1 MSSLVSN
8 GASQLG
14 YSLNVPTRTIGS
26 PNGACSLKPQT
37 EHAVNEAYPSISHSA
52 PSSQSTEISSHSL
65 EWFTQEHPSNYFVPP
80 NPSGHHMH
88 DCSQMS
94 YGLGPEV
101 QTGPAVHA
109 NSKQGSNSTWNL
121 SNDEVT
127 VTTMYQAGT
136 SSEYRHLALV
146 GPSPIQTFE
155 DLPVF
160 FGTQGLTLEIGEVN
174 QLMKQALQHEFG
186 SASH

>member
-1 MSSLVSN
+1 MSSLISN
-8 GASQLG
+8 AASQLG

-26 PNGACSLKPQT
+26 PNGALNLKPQT
-37 EHAVNEAYPSISHSA
+37 EHAMIETYPSIT
-52 PSSQSTEISSHSL
+52 SSQSMEISSHSL
-65 EWFTQEHPSNYFVPP
+65 EWFTQDHPSNYFVPP

-88 DCSQMS
+88 DYSQMS

-101 QTGPAVHA
+101 QTGPAIHA

-121 SNDEVT
+121 SNNEVT

-136 SSEYRHLALV
+136 SSEYCCLALV
-146 GPSPIQTFE
+146 GPLPIQMFE

-160 FGTQGLTLEIGEVN
+160 FGTQGLTLEIGEVD
-174 QLMKQALQHEFG
+174 QLAKQALQCEFG

>member
-8 GASQLG
+8 ATSQLG
-14 YSLNVPTRTIGS
+14 YSLNIPTWTIGS
-26 PNGACSLKPQT
+26 PNGALNLKPQT
-37 EHAVNEAYPSISHSA
+37 EHAVNETYPSIT
-52 PSSQSTEISSHSL
+52 SSQSTEISSHLL
-65 EWFTQEHPSNYFVPP
+65 EWFTQDHPSNYFVPP

-88 DCSQMS
+88 DYSQMS

-101 QTGPAVHA
+101 QTGPAIHA
-109 NSKQGSNSTWNL
+109 NSKQGSNSMWNL

>member
-1 MSSLVSN
+1 MSSLISN
-8 GASQLG
+8 ATSQLG
-14 YSLNVPTRTIGS
+14 YSLNVPTQTISS
-26 PNGACSLKPQT
+26 PNRASNLKPQM
-37 EHAVNEAYPSISHSA
+37 EHAMNETYPSITHSA
-52 PSSQSTEISSHSL
+52 PSSQSMEISSHSL
-65 EWFTQEHPSNYFVPP
+65 EWFTQDHPSNYFVPP

-88 DCSQMS
+88 DYSQMS

-101 QTGPAVHA
+101 QTGPAIHA
-109 NSKQGSNSTWNL
+109 NSKQGSNSMWNL

-136 SSEYRHLALV
+136 SSEYRRLALV

-160 FGTQGLTLEIGEVN
+160 FGTQGLTLEIGEVD
-174 QLMKQALQHEFG
+174 QLTKHALQREFG

>member
-1 MSSLVSN
+1 MSSLISN
-8 GASQLG
+8 AASQLG

-26 PNGACSLKPQT
+26 PNGALNLKPQT
-37 EHAVNEAYPSISHSA
+37 EHAMIETYPSIT
-52 PSSQSTEISSHSL
+52 SSQSMEISSHSL
-65 EWFTQEHPSNYFVPP
+65 EWFTQDHPSNYFVPP

-88 DCSQMS
+88 DYSQMS
-94 YGLGPEV
+94 YGLGLEV
-101 QTGPAVHA
+101 QTGPAIHA
-109 NSKQGSNSTWNL
+109 NSKQGSNSMWNL
-121 SNDEVT
+121 SNNEVT

-174 QLMKQALQHEFG
+174 QLTKQALQHEFG

>member
-8 GASQLG
+8 AASQLG
-14 YSLNVPTRTIGS
+14 YSLNIPTWTIGS
-26 PNGACSLKPQT
+26 PNGASNLNPQT
-37 EHAVNEAYPSISHSA
+37 EHAVNKTYPSIT
-52 PSSQSTEISSHSL
+52 SSQSTEISSHSL
-65 EWFTQEHPSNYFVPP
+65 EWFTQDHPSNYFVPP

-88 DCSQMS
+88 DYSQMS
-94 YGLGPEV
+94 YGLGLEV
-101 QTGPAVHA
+101 QTGPAIHA

-136 SSEYRHLALV
+136 SSEYRCLALV
-146 GPSPIQTFE
+146 GPSPIQMFK

-160 FGTQGLTLEIGEVN
+160 FGTQGLTLEIREVD
-174 QLMKQALQHEFG
+174 QLTKQALQCEFG

>member
-1 MSSLVSN
+1 MSSLILN
-8 GASQLG
+8 TASQLG

-26 PNGACSLKPQT
+26 PNRALNLKPQT
-37 EHAVNEAYPSISHSA
+37 EHAVNETYPSIT
-52 PSSQSTEISSHSL
+52 SSQSTEISSHSL
-65 EWFTQEHPSNYFVPP
+65 EWFTQDHPSNYFVPP

-88 DCSQMS
+88 DYSQMS
-94 YGLGPEV
+94 YGLGLEV
-101 QTGPAVHA
+101 QTGPAIHA
-109 NSKQGSNSTWNL
+109 NSKQGSNSMWNL
-121 SNDEVT
+121 SNNEVT

-136 SSEYRHLALV
+136 SSEYCHLALV

>member
-1 MSSLVSN
+1 MSSRISN
-8 GASQLG
+8 SASQLG

-26 PNGACSLKPQT
+26 PNGALNLKPQT
-37 EHAVNEAYPSISHSA
+37 EHAVNETYPSIT
-52 PSSQSTEISSHSL
+52 SSQSMEISSHLL
-65 EWFTQEHPSNYFVPP
+65 EWFTQDHPSNYFVPP

-88 DCSQMS
+88 DYSQMS

-101 QTGPAVHA
+101 QTGRAIHA
-109 NSKQGSNSTWNL
+109 NSKQGSNSAWNL

-136 SSEYRHLALV
+136 LSEYHHLALV
-146 GPSPIQTFE
+146 GPSPIQMFE

-174 QLMKQALQHEFG
+174 QLTKQALQHEFG

>member
-1 MSSLVSN
+1 MSSVISN
-8 GASQLG
+8 AASQLG
-14 YSLNVPTRTIGS
+14 YSLNVPT
-26 PNGACSLKPQT
+26 
-37 EHAVNEAYPSISHSA
+37 HSA

-65 EWFTQEHPSNYFVPP
+65 EWFTQDHPSNYFVPP

-88 DCSQMS
+88 DYSQMS

-109 NSKQGSNSTWNL
+109 NSKGSNSTWNL
-121 SNDEVT
+121 SNDEVI

-136 SSEYRHLALV
+136 SSEHHRLALV

-160 FGTQGLTLEIGEVN
+160 FGTQGLTLEIGEVD
-174 QLMKQALQHEFG
+174 QLTKQALQREFG